1 MCWGFWSELQSEY
14 GVVCKVLKKI
24 GGQSGKY
31 WLAVFL
37 MFLAYHTRII
47 LFWIFFIVDSPNN
60 LIIWEAQ
67 FGDFFNGAQI
77 ILDTYVS
84 SGESKWGLQSALTML
99 LPHGMDGAG
108 PEHSSCRME
117 RFLQMCDSKVWYHSQ
132 CLIKIGK
139 MCNLETIRNWF

>member
-1 MCWGFWSELQSEY
+1 M
-14 GVVCKVLKKI
+14 
-24 GGQSGKY
+24 
-31 WLAVFL
+31 
-37 MFLAYHTRII
+37 
-47 LFWIFFIVDSPNN
+47 
-60 LIIWEAQ
+60 IIWEAQ

-117 RFLQMCDSKVWYHSQ
+117 RFLQMCDSKVRLSSFTVIYKKAKRAIWKQ
-132 CLIKIGK
+132 FGIDF
-139 MCNLETIRNWF
+139 NF